1 MIIFVLR
8 FKWVICICPY
18 LTIKSRAWYFQ
29 LLHSQRWWVQGMW
42 CFVTTL
48 QLFCFQLS
56 LHYHLNQHRHFWQK
70 QQMTI
75 FALNC
80 CPTSSLRFI
89 VFLKWFSSLFSHSF
103 TNVLTSS
110 KWRRSCCL
118 QESYSLQRLILIRAT
133 QEVQRI
139 LSLYNRTSKIQIQV
153 GFKYKQMA

>member
-1 MIIFVLR
+1 MRIKSTIFFFLYVEIQKKVQFHVKSYLT
-8 FKWVICICPY
+8 FYKFQN

-42 CFVTTL
+42 CFMTTL
-48 QLFCFQLS
+48 QLVCFQLS
-56 LHYHLNQHRHFWQK
+56 LHYHLNQLRHFWQK

-80 CPTSSLRFI
+80 CPTSSLRFF
-89 VFLKWFSSLFSHSF
+89 VFLKCFSSSLFSHSF

-118 QESYSLQRLILIRAT
+118 QESYSLQRLILIRET
-133 QEVQRI
+133 QEV
-139 LSLYNRTSKIQIQV
+139 
-153 GFKYKQMA
+153 